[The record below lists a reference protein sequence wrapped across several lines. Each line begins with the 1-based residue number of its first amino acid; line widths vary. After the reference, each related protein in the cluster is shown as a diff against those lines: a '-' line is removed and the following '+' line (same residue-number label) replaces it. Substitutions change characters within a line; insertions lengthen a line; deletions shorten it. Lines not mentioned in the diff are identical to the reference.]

1 LFVFSTLVLI
11 RHLWQL
17 KMFVFLHW
25 CLICTVLL
33 FQIINSK
40 KFAWWRSVV
49 QRRVKASWCRS
60 NGFFIVTESIGLY
73 HKHITIIKDSSR
85 VVRMMI
91 VSDAMSW
98 SNTYDCNWWHQRRL
112 QKGLIKHLDCR
123 QHLWSSKYI
132 YSTGHRVR

>member
-1 LFVFSTLVLI
+1 MLFIFSTPGLI

-49 QRRVKASWCRS
+49 QRRVKASWCQS
-60 NGFFIVTESIGLY
+60 NGFFIVTESRGLY

-85 VVRMMI
+85 VVRVTI

-98 SNTYDCNWWHQRRL
+98 SITYDCN
-112 QKGLIKHLDCR
+112 
-123 QHLWSSKYI
+123 
-132 YSTGHRVR
+132 